1 MQLKREREKNI
12 NSNFLSL
19 FKNWNETIV
28 SFILFIFFFFHGS
41 ESFNARL
48 MLVVALTAL
57 KIARMT
63 ASHEERVFLLTVQS
77 RRRVSAE
84 IIRSDDPTVSR
95 IIVFGFLSRAL
106 SARILVRWN
115 VAPLG
120 LGDVG
125 SRLNQP
131 RHLQLRAT
139 EQSSIAPSSPS
150 TFSSLS
156 FFFLLILLPFLSLLS
171 FLFLSLSRLPS
182 RLDSDP
188 SQTRITR
195 DTLLPT
201 PFQRT
206 AARFFSLSFSLSS
219 LSLSPRQRFRLFS
232 RGFLLS
238 SIRALPSARQPPR
251 FDTSIGLWGN
261 VATWFVVVTAIVGD
275 RAVPSCRHFCF
286 LEYLWKKYSLEIL
299 KRGWRRVNVSSLFLS
314 LLLSRVRDNEWSD
327 ELMIYREGISHIL
340 GDCSRMTWHRFELL
354 CL

>member
-1 MQLKREREKNI
+1 M
-12 NSNFLSL
+12 
-19 FKNWNETIV
+19 
-28 SFILFIFFFFHGS
+28 
-41 ESFNARL
+41 
-48 MLVVALTAL
+48 
-57 KIARMT
+57 
-63 ASHEERVFLLTVQS
+63 
-77 RRRVSAE
+77 
-84 IIRSDDPTVSR
+84 
-95 IIVFGFLSRAL
+95 
-106 SARILVRWN
+106 
-115 VAPLG
+115 APLG

-251 FDTSIGLWGN
+251 FDTSIGLWG
-261 VATWFVVVTAIVGD
+261 TWRRGSLSSRLSSGIAPFLRVVTSASSNICEKNI
-275 RAVPSCRHFCF
+275 RSK
-286 LEYLWKKYSLEIL
+286 YL
-299 KRGWRRVNVSSLFLS
+299 
-314 LLLSRVRDNEWSD
+314 NED
-327 ELMIYREGISHIL
+327 G
-340 GDCSRMTWHRFELL
+340 GA
-354 CL
+354 

>member
-1 MQLKREREKNI
+1 M
-12 NSNFLSL
+12 
-19 FKNWNETIV
+19 
-28 SFILFIFFFFHGS
+28 
-41 ESFNARL
+41 
-48 MLVVALTAL
+48 
-57 KIARMT
+57 
-63 ASHEERVFLLTVQS
+63 
-77 RRRVSAE
+77 
-84 IIRSDDPTVSR
+84 
-95 IIVFGFLSRAL
+95 
-106 SARILVRWN
+106 
-115 VAPLG
+115 APLG

-171 FLFLSLSRLPS
+171 LLSLSVSHLPS

-206 AARFFSLSFSLSS
+206 AARFF
-219 LSLSPRQRFRLFS
+219 LSLFLSLVFVFISPSTFSPLLERIPSFVDTRASFR
-232 RGFLLS
+232 
-238 SIRALPSARQPPR
+238 PSTPPLR
-251 FDTSIGLWGN
+251 HLDWFMGN

-286 LEYLWKKYSLEIL
+286 LEYL
-299 KRGWRRVNVSSLFLS
+299 
-314 LLLSRVRDNEWSD
+314 
-327 ELMIYREGISHIL
+327 
-340 GDCSRMTWHRFELL
+340 
-354 CL
+354 

>member
-1 MQLKREREKNI
+1 
-12 NSNFLSL
+12 
-19 FKNWNETIV
+19 
-28 SFILFIFFFFHGS
+28 
-41 ESFNARL
+41 

-238 SIRALPSARQPPR
+238 SIRALPSVNPPASTPR
-251 FDTSIGLWGN
+251 LVYGE
-261 VATWFVVVTAIVGD
+261 TWRRGSLSSRLSSGIAPFLRVVTSASSNICEKNI
-275 RAVPSCRHFCF
+275 RSK
-286 LEYLWKKYSLEIL
+286 YLNEDGGAWT
-299 KRGWRRVNVSSLFLS
+299 S
-314 LLLSRVRDNEWSD
+314 LLSFCLSFSLAFGIMSGATSWWFIEKVFRIFWGIVRVWLGIGSNYYAYSFIRCFEWYSQLD
-327 ELMIYREGISHIL
+327 ENNLSNL
-340 GDCSRMTWHRFELL
+340 K
-354 CL
+354 

>member
-1 MQLKREREKNI
+1 
-12 NSNFLSL
+12 
-19 FKNWNETIV
+19 
-28 SFILFIFFFFHGS
+28 
-41 ESFNARL
+41 

-156 FFFLLILLPFLSLLS
+156 LFFAYPPPFSLASFTSLSLCLS
-171 FLFLSLSRLPS
+171 SSISPRQRSISDAYYQRYSSPNPFSTDSRSLFSLSLSLSRLCLYLPVNVFASS
-182 RLDSDP
+182 REDSFF
-188 SQTRITR
+188 RR
-195 DTLLPT
+195 Y
-201 PFQRT
+201 
-206 AARFFSLSFSLSS
+206 ARF
-219 LSLSPRQRFRLFS
+219 
-232 RGFLLS
+232 
-238 SIRALPSARQPPR
+238 LPSTPPLR
-251 FDTSIGLWGN
+251 HLD
-261 VATWFVVVTAIVGD
+261 WFMGKRGDVV
-275 RAVPSCRHFCF
+275 RCRHG
-286 LEYLWKKYSLEIL
+286 YR
-299 KRGWRRVNVSSLFLS
+299 RGSRRSFVSSL
-314 LLLSRVRDNEWSD
+314 LLPRIFVKKIFARN
-327 ELMIYREGISHIL
+327 
-340 GDCSRMTWHRFELL
+340 T
-354 CL
+354 

>member
-1 MQLKREREKNI
+1 
-12 NSNFLSL
+12 
-19 FKNWNETIV
+19 
-28 SFILFIFFFFHGS
+28 
-41 ESFNARL
+41 

-156 FFFLLILLPFLSLLS
+156 LFFAYP
-171 FLFLSLSRLPS
+171 P
-182 RLDSDP
+182 P
-188 SQTRITR
+188 
-195 DTLLPT
+195 
-201 PFQRT
+201 
-206 AARFFSLSFSLSS
+206 FSLASFTS
-219 LSLSPRQRFRLFS
+219 LSLCLSSSISPRQRSISDAYYQRYSSPNPFSTNSCSLF
-232 RGFLLS
+232 F
-238 SIRALPSARQPPR
+238 
-251 FDTSIGLWGN
+251 
-261 VATWFVVVTAIVGD
+261 
-275 RAVPSCRHFCF
+275 
-286 LEYLWKKYSLEIL
+286 
-299 KRGWRRVNVSSLFLS
+299 SLFLS
-314 LLLSRVRDNEWSD
+314 LVFVFISPSTFSPLLERIPSFVDTRASFRPSTPPLRHLDWFMGKRGDVVRCRHGYRRGSRRSFVS
-327 ELMIYREGISHIL
+327 S
-340 GDCSRMTWHRFELL
+340 LL
-354 CL
+354 LPRIFVKKIFARNT

>member
-1 MQLKREREKNI
+1 
-12 NSNFLSL
+12 
-19 FKNWNETIV
+19 
-28 SFILFIFFFFHGS
+28 
-41 ESFNARL
+41 

-171 FLFLSLSRLPS
+171 LLSLC
-182 RLDSDP
+182 
-188 SQTRITR
+188 
-195 DTLLPT
+195 
-201 PFQRT
+201 
-206 AARFFSLSFSLSS
+206 LSS
-219 LSLSPRQRFRLFS
+219 SISPRQRSISDAYYQRYSSPNPFSTDSRSLF
-232 RGFLLS
+232 F
-238 SIRALPSARQPPR
+238 
-251 FDTSIGLWGN
+251 
-261 VATWFVVVTAIVGD
+261 
-275 RAVPSCRHFCF
+275 
-286 LEYLWKKYSLEIL
+286 
-299 KRGWRRVNVSSLFLS
+299 SLFLS
-314 LLLSRVRDNEWSD
+314 LVFVFISPSTFSPLLERIPSFVDTRASFRPSTPPASTPRLVYGETWRRGSLSSRLSSGIAPFLRVVTSASSNICEKNIRSKYLNEDGGAWTSLLSFCLSFSLAFGIMSGATSWWFIEKVFRIFWGIVRVWLGIGSNYYAYSFIRCFEWYSQLD
-327 ELMIYREGISHIL
+327 ENNLSNL
-340 GDCSRMTWHRFELL
+340 K
-354 CL
+354 

>member
-1 MQLKREREKNI
+1 M
-12 NSNFLSL
+12 
-19 FKNWNETIV
+19 
-28 SFILFIFFFFHGS
+28 
-41 ESFNARL
+41 
-48 MLVVALTAL
+48 
-57 KIARMT
+57 
-63 ASHEERVFLLTVQS
+63 
-77 RRRVSAE
+77 
-84 IIRSDDPTVSR
+84 
-95 IIVFGFLSRAL
+95 
-106 SARILVRWN
+106 
-115 VAPLG
+115 APLG

-171 FLFLSLSRLPS
+171 LLSLSVSHLPS

-238 SIRALPSARQPPR
+238 SIRALPSARQPLPLR
-251 FDTSIGLWGN
+251 HLD
-261 VATWFVVVTAIVGD
+261 WFMGKRGDVV
-275 RAVPSCRHFCF
+275 RCRHG
-286 LEYLWKKYSLEIL
+286 YR
-299 KRGWRRVNVSSLFLS
+299 RGSRRSFVSSL
-314 LLLSRVRDNEWSD
+314 LLPRIFVKKIFARN
-327 ELMIYREGISHIL
+327 
-340 GDCSRMTWHRFELL
+340 T
-354 CL
+354 

>member
-1 MQLKREREKNI
+1 
-12 NSNFLSL
+12 
-19 FKNWNETIV
+19 
-28 SFILFIFFFFHGS
+28 
-41 ESFNARL
+41 

-171 FLFLSLSRLPS
+171 LLSLCLSSSISPRQRSISDAYYQRYSSPNPFSTNSCSLFFSLFLSLVFVFISPS
-182 RLDSDP
+182 TFSPLLERIP
-188 SQTRITR
+188 SFVDTR
-195 DTLLPT
+195 
-201 PFQRT
+201 
-206 AARFFSLSFSLSS
+206 ASF
-219 LSLSPRQRFRLFS
+219 
-232 RGFLLS
+232 
-238 SIRALPSARQPPR
+238 RQPPR

-314 LLLSRVRDNEWSD
+314 LFLSRVRDNEWSD

>member
-1 MQLKREREKNI
+1 MTRLSVGLLSSASYLPCPFRKDPRTLKRG
-12 NSNFLSL
+12 SL
-19 FKNWNETIV
+19 GT
-28 SFILFIFFFFHGS
+28 GG
-41 ESFNARL
+41 
-48 MLVVALTAL
+48 
-57 KIARMT
+57 
-63 ASHEERVFLLTVQS
+63 
-77 RRRVSAE
+77 RRVATK
-84 IIRSDDPTVSR
+84 PT
-95 IIVFGFLSRAL
+95 
-106 SARILVRWN
+106 
-115 VAPLG
+115 P
-120 LGDVG
+120 
-125 SRLNQP
+125 
-131 RHLQLRAT
+131 
-139 EQSSIAPSSPS
+139 SPS
-150 TFSSLS
+150 ASSNWAVVYRSFLPFHFFLSLS
-156 FFFLLILLPFLSLLS
+156 FFCLSS
-171 FLFLSLSRLPS
+171 SLFSRFFHFSLSVSHLPS

-238 SIRALPSARQPPR
+238 SIRALPSARQPLPLR
-251 FDTSIGLWGN
+251 HLDWFMGN

-314 LLLSRVRDNEWSD
+314 LFLSRVRDNEWSD

>member
-1 MQLKREREKNI
+1 
-12 NSNFLSL
+12 
-19 FKNWNETIV
+19 
-28 SFILFIFFFFHGS
+28 
-41 ESFNARL
+41 

-156 FFFLLILLPFLSLLS
+156 LSFFCLSSSLFSRFFHFSFSLSLVFHLASTAIHLRRVLPEILFSQPLFNEQLLAFFLS
-171 FLFLSLSRLPS
+171 LSLSRLCLYLPVNVFASSREDSFFRRYARFLPPVNPPASTPRLVYGETWRRGSLSS
-182 RLDSDP
+182 RLSSGIAPFLRVVTSASSNICEKNIRSKYLNEDGGAWTS
-188 SQTRITR
+188 
-195 DTLLPT
+195 LLS
-201 PFQRT
+201 FC
-206 AARFFSLSFSLSS
+206 LSFSRAFGIMSGATSWWFIEKVFRIFWGIVRVWLGIGSNYYAYSFIRCFEWYSQLDENNLS
-219 LSLSPRQRFRLFS
+219 
-232 RGFLLS
+232 
-238 SIRALPSARQPPR
+238 
-251 FDTSIGLWGN
+251 N
-261 VATWFVVVTAIVGD
+261 
-275 RAVPSCRHFCF
+275 
-286 LEYLWKKYSLEIL
+286 L
-299 KRGWRRVNVSSLFLS
+299 K
-314 LLLSRVRDNEWSD
+314 
-327 ELMIYREGISHIL
+327 
-340 GDCSRMTWHRFELL
+340 
-354 CL
+354 